1 MADRLDPM
9 PTLVGEAPPTTRAR
23 VARVVVLQPRSALGK
38 LLLTAA
44 LVGGG
49 IVLLTLGVAI
59 ALSVAALAV
68 VTGLGV
74 VVYRAVS
81 RAAGPP
87 PARLDPAK
95 EILLPKGD

>member
-1 MADRLDPM
+1 MSDRLDPM
-9 PTLVGEAPPTTRAR
+9 PTLAGEAPPSIR
-23 VARVVVLQPRSALGK
+23 ARVVVLQPRSALGK
-38 LLLTAA
+38 VLLTAA

-74 VVYRAVS
+74 VVYRAIS
-81 RAAGPP
+81 GAAGPP
-87 PARLDPAK
+87 PSRLDPAK
-95 EILLPKGD
+95 EIFLPKGD